1 MGSCVSIFPKI
12 NLILFMY
19 GINSEICFLNIN
31 IKNINQQKTN
41 TFVEVISFISSIIN
55 KYFLSLNIIQ
65 RAWL

>member
-1 MGSCVSIFPKI
+1 
-12 NLILFMY
+12 MY